1 MLEAMPSVMLGAT
14 IVLSLAI
21 ALVLRKPLLKR
32 YVEAAPPL
40 DQTKRQFALEY
51 LLFTLAGLITI
62 VANRIS
68 YSISFTSGS
77 MFLIGFLAF
86 SFFIALDLS
95 LERAGKR
102 IEQAVSSPL
111 PPATQS
117 TLKPMGRT
125 FFLISVVTLVHVMV
139 VIILIISRDLACI
152 EGMDNGQVAVLISI
166 TARTIFK
173 EISFIMVLLL
183 FMMVNILW
191 SYSKNLKLL
200 FNTQTDILKAVSN
213 GDLSQFVPVATN
225 DEFGAIAGYTNR
237 MILSLKDRI
246 RMLTTLRLATEVQ
259 KNMLPQAPPLCPG
272 VDIAG
277 EIVYCQE
284 VGGDGFDY
292 LPLPEKK
299 LGIFVADAAGHGVG
313 AALYMTTARAFMR
326 FATESYQG
334 PGPLVD
340 AVNRHLTRDSGN
352 TGRFITLFFLEIDP
366 ARRTLKWVRAGHEP
380 AMLFDPETHDFTL
393 LAGRGMALGV
403 TANIKSETYE
413 ILGWNPGTI
422 LVIFSDGLKESRD
435 KNNEMYGN
443 KRIQQVIKKHRQ
455 SSAQT
460 IKELLV
466 KDIKRF
472 MNHEPVEDDVT
483 IVIIKLL

>member
-21 ALVLRKPLLKR
+21 ALVLRRPLLER

-40 DQTKRQFALEY
+40 DQTKRQFLLEY

-68 YSISFTSGS
+68 YSINFTSGS

-86 SFFIALDLS
+86 GFFIALDLS
-95 LERAGKR
+95 LKRAGKR
-102 IEQAVSSPL
+102 IEQAVAPAL

-125 FFLISVVTLVHVMV
+125 FFLISVMTFVYVMV

-152 EGMDNGQVAVLISI
+152 ESMDNGQMALLISI
-166 TARTIFK
+166 TTRTIFK
-173 EISFIMVLLL
+173 EISFIMILLL
-183 FMMVNILW
+183 FMVVNILW
-191 SYSKNLKLL
+191 SYSKNLKLM
-200 FNTQTDILKAVSN
+200 FDTQTDILKAVSN

-237 MILSLKDRI
+237 MILSLRDRI

-259 KNMLPQAPPLCPG
+259 KNMLPKAPPLCPG

-277 EIVYCQE
+277 GIVYCQE
-284 VGGDGFDY
+284 VGGDSFDY
-292 LPLPEKK
+292 LPLPGKR
-299 LGIFVADAAGHGVG
+299 LGIVVADAAGHGVG

-326 FATESYQG
+326 FATEFYQE
-334 PGPLVD
+334 PGLLVD
-340 AVNRHLTRDSGN
+340 AVNRHLTRDTGD

-380 AMLFDPETHDFTL
+380 AMLFNPETHDFTL

-403 TANIKSETYE
+403 TADMQSQAYDIP
-413 ILGWNPGTI
+413 GWNPGTI

-435 KNNEMYGN
+435 KNNEMYGI
-443 KRIQQVIKKHRQ
+443 KRIQQVIKEHRQ

-460 IKELLV
+460 IKGLLI
-466 KDIKRF
+466 KEIKRF
-472 MNHEPVEDDVT
+472 MNHEPVKDDVT